1 MARIDLKRARTT
13 ERDAARAADDL
24 LAQLGGVT
32 PKLVT
37 LFASYERDQREL
49 NRALY
54 ERLPKDTRL
63 IGATTGGEVDNDGIH
78 RDSVVL
84 AALSGDFDVGIGL
97 GKGLTDD
104 AISAGTRAMA
114 RACEELGVRPQ
125 DADPRRH
132 VGLVIDDG
140 FRSKKEELLLGILD
154 RNPAL
159 TLVGGGANAPA
170 PDPSQFSPVI
180 HVDGEVVDDAAVLA
194 LFRTNAPWGALRS
207 HWYEPTG
214 ERVTITK
221 VDESCTRALEIDGK
235 PAARRYAELLGVG
248 VDELEFGKPRGFASR
263 PTALKVG
270 REHFIRAPWK
280 ALDDGS
286 IVFAN
291 LIDEGSELEVMKLG
305 DMAAS
310 TRRFFEEELPRRV
323 KNPSAALLFH
333 CTARDWYARAM
344 GTIADLEGTF
354 KSAPPAVGFNVFFE
368 IYSGFQINTTLTVLA
383 FGQNDE

>member
-1 MARIDLKRARTT
+1 MARIDLKRARTA
-13 ERDAARAADDL
+13 ELDAARAADDL
-24 LAQLGGVT
+24 LAQLGSTT

-37 LFASYERDQREL
+37 MFASYGRDQREL
-49 NRALY
+49 NRALR
-54 ERLPKDTRL
+54 ERLPKGTRL
-63 IGATTGGEVDNDGIH
+63 IGATTGGEVDNGGIH

-84 AALSGDFDVGIGL
+84 SALTGDFDVGIGL

-104 AISAGTRAMA
+104 AIGAGTRAMA

-159 TLVGGGANAPA
+159 TLVGGGANATM
-170 PDPSQFSPVI
+170 PDPSRFSPLL
-180 HVDGEVVDDAAVLA
+180 HVDGEVVDDATLLA

-214 ERVTITK
+214 ETLTITK

-248 VDELEFGKPRGFASR
+248 VDELEFGKPKGFASR

-280 ALDDGS
+280 PLEDDS

-291 LIDEGSELEVMKLG
+291 LIDEGSELELMKLG
-305 DMAAS
+305 DMAAA

-323 KNPSAALLFH
+323 QNPSAALLFH
-333 CTARDWYARAM
+333 CTARDWYARTM
-344 GTIADLEGTF
+344 GAIEDLEATF
-354 KSAPPAVGFNVFFE
+354 QSAPPAAGFNVFFE

>member
-310 TRRFFEEELPRRV
+310 TRRFFEEEQRRRV